1 MRKHAVVALKPGAE
15 NDELLELTRSV
26 LEPGGQMH
34 LVSYVQ
40 ISTNEDEVERLTET
54 QEHVDQIAEG
64 LRAEGYQVETEVQVA
79 GVGIGTNLARAATR
93 VEADILVIGLTK
105 RSRVGK
111 ALLGSD
117 AQSTLMHATCPVL
130 CHRLG

>member
-1 MRKHAVVALKPGAE
+1 MRKHAVVALKPGVE
-15 NDELLELTRSV
+15 NEELLELTRSV
-26 LEPGGQMH
+26 LEPGGRMH

-40 ISTNEDEVERLTET
+40 ISTNENEVQRLAET
-54 QEHVDQIAEG
+54 QEHIDQIADKVRG
-64 LRAEGYQVETEVQVA
+64 EGYEVETEVQVA
-79 GVGIGTNLARAATR
+79 GVGIGTNLARVATR

-130 CHRLG
+130 CSRLS